1 MLNFELPPIG
11 SSSFLLIN
19 ANDCFGIFLA
29 TFFSNWENIVSK
41 LDTHLEQH
49 EPIVKGHV
57 G

>member
-1 MLNFELPPIG
+1 MLNFELHQVG
-11 SSSFLLIN
+11 ALVS
-19 ANDCFGIFLA
+19 CFGIFLA

-41 LDTHLEQH
+41 LVTHLEQH